1 MKGKAL
7 RKHSLHEK
15 TAASF
20 LLKLFICSNEGCH
33 IVWLVYVC
41 SSFFPT
47 DQYFAGGSFK
57 TRAFKPI
64 LQNT

>member
-1 MKGKAL
+1 MKDATLYG
-7 RKHSLHEK
+7 
-15 TAASF
+15 
-20 LLKLFICSNEGCH
+20 
-33 IVWLVYVC
+33 WYMYVVR
-41 SSFFPT
+41 FFFT